1 MKTKEGLYSSRFIEG
16 IVTLKI
22 TAEVK
27 NNELEITDEEA
38 MLLLERELNYLSES
52 NDGSELLANGTI
64 ELIK

>member
-1 MKTKEGLYSSRFIEG
+1 MKTKEGLYSSRVIEG

-38 MLLLERELNYLSES
+38 MLLLERELNYLSGS